1 MGAPLLPGPDPMT
14 EPTPP
19 PRRPLATFLRASPA
33 DPPASDP
40 PEETLPSEADADAQ
54 AMPAQHTVPPV
65 TEGKDWTQTISVF
78 DPPPAE
84 RVEHIEQIGHAER
97 ETASREDARVAT
109 ATEAPASRLDADTA
123 YASTAQDDTP
133 SVAKEEATTT
143 GQARATSAPSFMRL
157 PAAPLRTPRW
167 QWALLAGLVLL
178 LLLQIAVADRA
189 RLAADAGTRPW
200 IAGVCSVL
208 RCTLPAWQEP
218 AAFSMISRDVRP
230 VPGQPGALQVQ
241 ASFRNDARWAQA
253 WPSLRLSLSDADGR
267 VIGTGAF
274 APRDYLDRSV
284 DANSVLEPGQS
295 AQIAFRVREPAAST
309 VAFTFEFL

>member
-1 MGAPLLPGPDPMT
+1 MGATLLPGPDPMT

-19 PRRPLATFLRASPA
+19 PRRPLATFLRAGHA
-33 DPPASDP
+33 DTPASDP
-40 PEETLPSEADADAQ
+40 PADAPAPLHEPAQ
-54 AMPAQHTVPPV
+54 ATPPDPAAVAAITV
-65 TEGKDWTQTISVF
+65 GKDWTQTIAVF
-78 DPPPAE
+78 DPPE
-84 RVEHIEQIGHAER
+84 DER
-97 ETASREDARVAT
+97 EDRAPAQREDVPAAETIAIAT
-109 ATEAPASRLDADTA
+109 ADALGPDRDAFADADADAAGIQQPHASMADAGQTA
-123 YASTAQDDTP
+123 PGTARST
-133 SVAKEEATTT
+133 
-143 GQARATSAPSFMRL
+143 GAPSFMRL
-157 PAAPLRTPRW
+157 PVARLRTPRW
-167 QWALLAGLVLL
+167 QWGVLAALVVVLL
-178 LLLQIAVADRA
+178 VQIAVADRA
-189 RLAADAGTRPW
+189 RLAADAGSRPW
-200 IAGVCSVL
+200 IAGVCTVL

-267 VIGTGAF
+267 VIGTGVF
-274 APRDYLDRSV
+274 APRDYLDRSL

>member
-1 MGAPLLPGPDPMT
+1 MGATLLPGPDPMT

-33 DPPASDP
+33 ETPASELP
-40 PEETLPSEADADAQ
+40 AQTLLPDADADANADADAQ
-54 AMPAQHTVPPV
+54 LLTAQDAVPPV
-65 TEGKDWTQTISVF
+65 TVGKNWTQTVSVF

-84 RVEHIEQIGHAER
+84 RTEQVEHAEPDPPQR
-97 ETASREDARVAT
+97 EAARMAAT
-109 ATEAPASRLDADTA
+109 AET
-123 YASTAQDDTP
+123 YASAAQDDDP
-133 SVAKEEATTT
+133 SPVQDAATTT
-143 GQARATSAPSFMRL
+143 VQARTTSAPSFMRL
-157 PAAPLRTPRW
+157 PVATLQTPRW
-167 QWALLAGLVLL
+167 QWGVLAGLVVLL
-178 LLLQIAVADRA
+178 LVQIAVADRA

-267 VIGTGAF
+267 VIGTGVF